1 MGGGDGSSVDVG
13 VVVVGGT
20 AVEEGANVG
29 KKKVGEG
36 CGSVTG
42 VGAEETLLESS
53 WLRRKLPSTV
63 PTLSSVRRSPRT
75 SGLRSM
81 IH

>member
-1 MGGGDGSSVDVG
+1 VGVEGTSVGVRVIVASSV
-13 VVVVGGT
+13 
-20 AVEEGANVG
+20 AVADGASVG
-29 KKKVGEG
+29 KKKVEV
-36 CGSVTG
+36 SRRSAPR
-42 VGAEETLLESS
+42 VGAGETPVESS